1 MDIIYSIDA
10 MENGEVKVIFKLGG
24 TERMRNYSY
33 RTLDI
38 AELYVNPGNYR
49 YVEEVQDEISA
60 IIAMFK
66 VNVGDSR
73 KEMINLANDIIE
85 DGLNPFEMPIVCYD
99 DEVGKYIVYDGNRR
113 ITCLKLMTQYKGNAE
128 VLKEFPSVAE
138 IYKLQYNGDN
148 SIQCVVYD
156 DADDAIHFL
165 NKIHNDI
172 NNGIGRKQWDS
183 QAKMKA
189 NAAYGNKT
197 KSYAIVEFLKNNPNT
212 STELLEKM
220 KTNRWISKL
229 ERVVSFSLF
238 KDVYNIQ
245 FDNNSNIS
253 YLDTEEQVL
262 RMLSRLVDDIITNT
276 ATGNFRFKSDFQGYV
291 DSLPNE
297 YKTQIKNKKD
307 NKHENSF
314 NGENR
319 NSEDTI
325 SKRTGNNNGLGA
337 DPNDNKNG
345 TAKNSQK
352 KEENDTGVGRPKNI
366 PHKHAETKE
375 ALVLCKNYDYSE
387 YMCLNEKGKEMLV
400 ELENLNIKDY
410 PVATVAL
417 CRCLLE
423 YTLKLWLDEQGGNFD
438 SGKLPT
444 CYNGCVNLLRSK
456 NIIDNKEHSVLN
468 TLVNKEN
475 YITLL
480 NTWMHADTDA
490 CVSETPLV
498 SGWKNARLLIEKYI
512 ETHKK

>member
-1 MDIIYSIDA
+1 
-10 MENGEVKVIFKLGG
+10 
-24 TERMRNYSY
+24 MRNYSY
-33 RTLDI
+33 KTLDI
-38 AELYVNPGNYR
+38 SELYVNPDNYR
-49 YVEEVQDEISA
+49 YVEEVQDEVSA

-73 KEMINLANDIIE
+73 KEMLNLANDIIA
-85 DGLNPFEMPIVCYD
+85 DGLNPFEMPIVCFD
-99 DEVGKYIVYDGNRR
+99 DEIGKYVVYDGNRR
-113 ITCLKLMTQYKGNAE
+113 ITCLKLMTQYKGNAD
-128 VLKEFPSVAE
+128 VLAELPYVAE
-138 IYKLQYNGDN
+138 IYKLQYDGDN
-148 SIQCVVYD
+148 SIQCVVYNE
-156 DADDAIHFL
+156 ADDAIHFL
-165 NKIHNDI
+165 NKIHNDV

-197 KSYAIVEFLKNNPNT
+197 KSYAIVEFLKTNQNT

-245 FDNNSNIS
+245 FDNNSNMS

-262 RMLSRLVDDIITNT
+262 KMLSKLVDDIITNT

-291 DSLPNE
+291 DNLPSE
-297 YKTQIKNKKD
+297 YKTQVKKKED
-307 NKHENSF
+307 NKSENSF
-314 NGENR
+314 HNSNNDLEDKSSNG
-319 NSEDTI
+319 TP
-325 SKRTGNNNGLGA
+325 NNNGASNGTS
-337 DPNDNKNG
+337 DNKDDS
-345 TAKNSQK
+345 AKNNPK
-352 KEENDTGVGRPKNI
+352 KEDNDTGVGKPKNI
-366 PHKHAETKE
+366 PRRHAETKE

-387 YMCLNEKGKEMLV
+387 YECLNEKGKEMLI
-400 ELENLNIKDY
+400 ELESLNIKEY

-423 YTLKLWLDEQGGNFD
+423 YTLKLWLTEQGGDFN
-438 SGKLPT
+438 SGKLPS

-456 NIIDNKEHSVLN
+456 NIIDSKEQSILN

-475 YITLL
+475 FITLL

-498 SGWKNARLLIEKYI
+498 SGWKNVRLLVEKYI
-512 ETHKK
+512 ETHKN